1 MSRKITKFLII
12 FCSHPVK
19 IEGHPPSPIGIKE
32 GLAMTL
38 PGIYAA
44 QSAKEGGA
52 LKKIIYPRDKE

>member
-1 MSRKITKFLII
+1 MANLLFMVMR
-12 FCSHPVK
+12 
-19 IEGHPPSPIGIKE
+19 E

-52 LKKIIYPRDKE
+52 LKKIIYPWDKE